1 MTDILRLFFIILL
14 LIAAITAYFVV
25 LNALFENR
33 VTKTQRAIIAMPA
46 RSFGVGLVNFLFFG
60 VIAVV
65 LLSLTDANR
74 VSNVMRVILLFP
86 TVAVL
91 VFLGIL
97 LTFGLA
103 GMVNIIGERI
113 FPDHAVLKQKALGAV
128 ILCIACALPI
138 LGWFLLLPY
147 VGFVGIGG
155 FILGLFQRDL

>member
-14 LIAAITAYFVV
+14 LIAAITAYFIV
-25 LNALFENR
+25 LSALFENR
-33 VTKTQRAIIAMPA
+33 VTKTQRAITAMPG

-65 LLSLTDANR
+65 LLSLADANR
-74 VSNVMRVILLFP
+74 VGNVMRVILLFP